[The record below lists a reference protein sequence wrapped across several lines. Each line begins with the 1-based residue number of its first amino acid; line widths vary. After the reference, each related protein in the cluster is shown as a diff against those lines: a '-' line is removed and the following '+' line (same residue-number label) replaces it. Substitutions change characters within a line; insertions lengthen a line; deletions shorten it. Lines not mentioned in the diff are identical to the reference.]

1 VEHLGFDV
9 IGEIDDPGELGD
21 VGERS
26 RAGEAERIMYRRARR
41 QSRVERREDGMNG
54 KVVVITGAS
63 GGIGAAAASSIASR
77 GASVVLVA
85 RRETEL
91 RAVAERYG

>member
-1 VEHLGFDV
+1 
-9 IGEIDDPGELGD
+9 
-21 VGERS
+21 
-26 RAGEAERIMYRRARR
+26 
-41 QSRVERREDGMNG
+41 VERREDGMNG